1 MVEASTIGTSR
12 FFNSARVQV
21 IHLDTSFLI
30 RGLVHG
36 SAEDRRL
43 RNWLRRGE
51 PLGMSAIAWA
61 ELLCGPME
69 TGHLDLVAR
78 IVSERIPF
86 GEEDALLSSRLFN
99 ESGRRRGSLMD
110 CMIAAAALRAGA
122 QLATSN
128 AYDFRRFAAQ
138 GLTLVES

>member
-1 MVEASTIGTSR
+1 VVGADTIGTPR
-12 FFNSARVQV
+12 FLDSARVQV

-43 RNWLRRGE
+43 RDWLRRGE
-51 PLGMSAIAWA
+51 SLGMSAIAWA

-69 TGHLDLVAR
+69 PAHLDLAAR
-78 IVSERIPF
+78 VISERLPF

-110 CMIAAAALRAGA
+110 CMIAATALRTQAP
-122 QLATSN
+122 LATANVS
-128 AYDFRRFAAQ
+128 DFRRFAAH
-138 GLTLVES
+138 GLALLES